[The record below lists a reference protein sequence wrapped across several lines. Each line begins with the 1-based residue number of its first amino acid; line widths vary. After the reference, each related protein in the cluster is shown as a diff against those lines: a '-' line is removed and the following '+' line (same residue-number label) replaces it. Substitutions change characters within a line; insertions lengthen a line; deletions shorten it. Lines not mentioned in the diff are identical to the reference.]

1 MGACLFGRELL
12 RTKGTSFYRRL
23 PDPPFA
29 QLMPFLRRARWAVL
43 WKLTSDQSRAS
54 SALER
59 SELAEEILDEA
70 SVAYAATPEDLERV
84 EELFA
89 LIGSSLPS
97 DAESDAESNAEFNA
111 EPGMESD
118 AESNAE
124 FNAESGIEPEV
135 KEDIERHADAFLE
148 GMIGTGIVYEW
159 LCETPG
165 FGPVGDDDT
174 GWLGTALL
182 LAARQGAAIDDEVS
196 GGLTGLPGDEG
207 LARALDDGDGNFAVC
222 ALMEI
227 EELAAKQVVAL
238 DVEDFLVDAL
248 GAVIRLRRT
257 SGGLFSKRK
266 VHVAERRIT
275 PYTRIA
281 LERALAGR
289 DAGALLVDAN
299 GDRLT
304 EFVAHFAYLQAFT
317 PQQVSGPPM
326 RF

>member
-70 SVAYAATPEDLERV
+70 TVAYAVTPEDLVRV

-89 LIGSSLPS
+89 LIGGSLPSDAEPAAES
-97 DAESDAESNAEFNA
+97 DAESDAES
-111 EPGMESD
+111 GMES
-118 AESNAE
+118 AVE
-124 FNAESGIEPEV
+124 
-135 KEDIERHADAFLE
+135 EDIERHADAFLE
-148 GMIGTGIVYEW
+148 GMIGTRIVYEW

-222 ALMEI
+222 ALMDI
-227 EELAAKQVVAL
+227 EELNAKQVVAL
-238 DVEDFLVDAL
+238 DVEDFLVDEL

-257 SGGLFSKRK
+257 SGGLFGKRK

-304 EFVAHFAYLQAFT
+304 EFVAHFVYLQAFT
-317 PQQVSGPPM
+317 PEQVSGPPM

>member
-70 SVAYAATPEDLERV
+70 SVAYAVTPEDLERV

-97 DAESDAESNAEFNA
+97 DAESDAESNVEPDAES
-111 EPGMESD
+111 GMES
-118 AESNAE
+118 AVE
-124 FNAESGIEPEV
+124 
-135 KEDIERHADAFLE
+135 EDIERHADAFLE
-148 GMIGTGIVYEW
+148 GMIGTRIVYEW